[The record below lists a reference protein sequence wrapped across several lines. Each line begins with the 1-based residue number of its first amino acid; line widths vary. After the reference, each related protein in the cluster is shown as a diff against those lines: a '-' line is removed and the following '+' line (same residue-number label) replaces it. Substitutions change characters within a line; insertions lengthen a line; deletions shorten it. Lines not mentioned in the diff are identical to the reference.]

1 MSTRVYTLVDKPYGV
16 KDKKGGLWIYF
27 RVKEAVLYD
36 HIAVSRDYKSY
47 FDPYVQERNTENAIS
62 ATDDFASEH
71 ALTPNEPQYIDGN
84 KIPWIIVETGD
95 KVAAGSHVGAT
106 LGYGDGALISST
118 SESDLKSAIEKYALR
133 AAAEGKIKAPP
144 ATPPTPSDIIVKP
157 PPPPPPPAQTNAP
170 LDVSNYAAIGNAALA
185 LGARPADL
193 MLVLYAESGLHTWAQ
208 AKNKAGEGIAL
219 GIGQLT
225 RTGASAIGMSD
236 VEWQS
241 IPAKSFNEQVK
252 IVEKFLRT
260 VARPG
265 SFRDSVAIYQTNFAP
280 ATVGSYKLFGPGKE
294 YDANAPYD
302 FNKNGLID
310 TDDLGTALSARVKEA
325 AFRSHLQKLAA
336 AGFAGDPV
344 IPAPSG
350 GAGGGLGLG
359 GWAFVAAGIGALF
372 WMNSGSGGGG
382 AAGGERRRS
391 ERSDDDGDEA

>member
-1 MSTRVYTLVDKPYGV
+1 MQQFTVIERPYGL
-16 KDKKGGLWIYF
+16 KDQKGALW
-27 RVKEAVLYD
+27 VLFKLSEPWLYKWVA
-36 HIAVSRDYKSY
+36 ISRDYHAS
-47 FDPYVQERNTENAIS
+47 DAPYLQERSVENLVEAMDAYAVKHVLS
-62 ATDDFASEH
+62 
-71 ALTPNEPQYIDGN
+71 PNRPQYIDKHG
-84 KIPWIIVETGD
+84 IPWIVVETG
-95 KVAAGSHVGAT
+95 ALSGNSHVAGT
-106 LGYGDGALISST
+106 LGYYQNGAFVGG
-118 SESDLKSAIEKYALR
+118 ESGPEAKI
-133 AAAEGKIKAPP
+133 AAEQVSVEAVKAGMVKKPP
-144 ATPPTPSDIIVKP
+144 AVPPPPSEIISPVVP
-157 PPPPPPPAQTNAP
+157 PPPPQTNVS
-170 LDVSNYAAIGNAALA
+170 LDASNYAALGNAALA

-241 IPAKSFNEQVK
+241 IPSKSFNEQVK
-252 IVEKFLRT
+252 IVETFLRK

-265 SFRDSVAIYQTNFAP
+265 SFRDAVSLYQTNFAP

-310 TDDLGTALSARVKEA
+310 TDDLATALSARVKEA
-325 AFRSHLQKLAA
+325 AFRAHLQKLAA
-336 AGFAGDPV
+336 AGFAGEPV

-350 GAGGGLGLG
+350 GAGMGLGTL
-359 GWAFVAAGIGALF
+359 AFIAAGIGALF
-372 WMNSGSGGGG
+372 WFNSGSGGSGG
-382 AAGGERRRS
+382 SSERRS